1 MQFENR
7 IKCHPEYLQ
16 YIQESDVLR
25 QGCISICDNKQVEQM
40 IYLLPGND
48 NGIFEVRIFKAH
60 PTDTYI
66 PNECDF
72 KLKYYI
78 SNDEFDSFYFDDIIW
93 ARHFIRVLDTTH
105 PEYKNRPLPKN

>member
-40 IYLLPGND
+40 IYLLPGNH
-48 NGIFEVRIFKAH
+48 NGNFEVRIFKAL

-66 PNECDF
+66 PSECDF
-72 KLKYYI
+72 KVKCYN
-78 SNDEFDSFYFDDIIW
+78 SNDEFASFYFDDIVW
-93 ARHFIRVLDTTH
+93 ARHFIRVLDANH
-105 PEYKNRPLPKN
+105 PEYKTRPIPKT